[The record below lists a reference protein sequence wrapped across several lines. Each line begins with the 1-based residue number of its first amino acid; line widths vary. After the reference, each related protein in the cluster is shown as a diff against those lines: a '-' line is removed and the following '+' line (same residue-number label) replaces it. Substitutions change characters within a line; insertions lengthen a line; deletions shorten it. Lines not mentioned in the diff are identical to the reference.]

1 MGSHPTATD
10 RAKLIRKFV
19 VEISY
24 SSDGPTTGATMP
36 AIFDLLYREYC
47 RARLAE
53 MRKQLL
59 ITGQSP
65 EILQADCD
73 AAEAADRSCID
84 KQHEIGHG
92 PPN

>member
-24 SSDGPTTGATMP
+24 NSDGPTTGATMP

-59 ITGQSP
+59 IAT
-65 EILQADCD
+65 ER
-73 AAEAADRSCID
+73 AEALNADHHPADQGDDD
-84 KQHEIGHG
+84 KADTHRKTGHRA
-92 PPN
+92 PN